1 MDSVEGSTG
10 EAGCCS
16 HTLEV
21 LHAMDI
27 ALTESQ
33 SLNPAQPAAAEPWS
47 LARRIA
53 FRFAFAYLIVYM
65 FPSPLDQFPGLEW
78 ATEPY
83 ENLWKALVP
92 WVGQHVLGL
101 SQEIPTAQTGSGD
114 KLFNYVQLV
123 CYLALSGLA
132 TGVWSVVDRRRTEY
146 AKLQAGLRIY
156 VRYALAGMMLGYGM
170 AKLFKTQFSFPTM
183 DRLMKPYGESSP
195 MGLLWTF
202 MGYSTGYNI
211 FTGGAEALGGLLLFF
226 RRTTTL
232 GSLVVVGVM
241 SNVVML
247 NFCYDVPV
255 KLLSMHL
262 LLMAVFLL
270 LPDLRRLANVLVLN
284 RPTEPV
290 PLRVPFQS
298 VWMERGS
305 RAAKALFIAA
315 LLFLMAKSEWEGLT
329 EYGDNKVRPAL
340 YGIYDV
346 ESFTRN
352 GEVVPPLTTD
362 ASRWRALLVDRF
374 TWAIVHKMSGP
385 GEALEMKDEPE
396 KQTLTLTSFKPDSK
410 PLVFTYSRP
419 DPEHLVLDGKVGN
432 DQLSIRFTRSDPS
445 KFQLVNRGFHWI
457 NERPLNR

>member
-1 MDSVEGSTG
+1 MD
-10 EAGCCS
+10 
-16 HTLEV
+16 L
-21 LHAMDI
+21 

-33 SLNPAQPAAAEPWS
+33 SLNPAQPATAEPWS

-53 FRFAFAYLIVYM
+53 FRFAFVYLIVYL
-65 FPSPLDQFPGLEW
+65 FPSPLDLFPGLEW
-78 ATEPY
+78 LTEPY
-83 ENLWKALVP
+83 TNLWNVLVP

-101 SQEIPTAQTGSGD
+101 SQEISTAQTGSGD

-123 CYLALSGLA
+123 CYLGLSVLA
-132 TGVWSVVDRRRTEY
+132 TGVWSVVDRRRTQY
-146 AKLQAGLRIY
+146 ARLQAGLRIY
-156 VRYALAGMMLGYGM
+156 VRYALAGMMLTYGM

-202 MGYSTGYNI
+202 MGYSTGYNV

-255 KLLSMHL
+255 KLFSSHL
-262 LLMAVFLL
+262 VLLAVFLL
-270 LPDLRRLANVLVLN
+270 LPDLRRLAHVLVLN

-290 PLRVPFQS
+290 PLRVPFQTP
-298 VWMERGS
+298 WLERGS
-305 RAAKALFIAA
+305 RAAKALFITAM
-315 LLFLMAKSEWEGLT
+315 LFFMAKSNWEDFT
-329 EYGDNKVRPAL
+329 EYGDGAPTPAL

-352 GEVVPPLTTD
+352 GQEVPPLATDTT
-362 ASRWRALLVDRF
+362 RWRELLVDRF
-374 TWAIVHKMSGP
+374 KWAIVHKMSGP
-385 GEALEMKDEPE
+385 AEVLEMKDEPE
-396 KQTLTLTSFKPDSK
+396 KQRLTLTPFKQGSE

-419 DPEHLVLDGKVGN
+419 DPDHLVLEGKVAN
-432 DQLSIRFTRSDPS
+432 DPVSVRFKRSDLS
-445 KFQLVNRGFHWI
+445 KFQLVNRGFHWVS
-457 NERPLNR
+457 ERPFNR